1 MGLFSYD
8 EYIEEAMIKSCLLY
22 NKKEIKEKRN
32 SLFHKTILS
41 LIISGKVNTLTEIKE
56 YFDKHHKT
64 LFIDENRIQ
73 SAIKELVNNRFIELK
88 DERIILTS
96 DTQQEGENHIRSITK
111 LQKILIDEILEKIK
125 SEYKKEIKN
134 PQQIKSNIKNC
145 ISYYYTV
152 SGLSFFELDTQKK
165 MEDLPTIESIASKNI
180 SSEEQRELSNIII
193 YSIGSI
199 IEKPTES
206 QQNILE
212 ILARM
217 YITTQIMNIDP
228 LLKNFKGSI
237 IKDKEFILDTDVV
250 LYLITRNA
258 SLSEQYRIIIQ
269 QLLSCGCKIYIP
281 QDVIREVF
289 NHAEAATKRYY
300 YVSDFLDS
308 DDVIIRQNLKNIFIE
323 DFYFTKHKEQS
334 NGLNWET
341 YIGNFYNPIYGTAL
355 ILEQIKMILGKNI
368 KYNSMPFDVEI
379 NQEEFNLLEEKALE
393 ETNKTEKALHREEN
407 KNEDIAKTDTML
419 YLKIKKLNEINNK
432 RIGENDRADL
442 LINKYY
448 ILTNSLRIHYCAKSL
463 NLNANVLCKPQS
475 LMAYLSETGSNNT
488 SEIRITSLFD
498 NIFLLHTS
506 KLVWEDI
513 KTLVNSGIDIK
524 GKNLV
529 RLRFDLQ
536 EDIKDLLTCET
547 VEDYNGIY
555 ERVNRKG
562 YKFEDKIEDIMR
574 DSQNKTKII
583 ESMMQIIEQKN
594 SEIKERDE
602 QIEKAKKIIERK
614 KYEDRI
620 NRRRK

>member
-1 MGLFSYD
+1 
-8 EYIEEAMIKSCLLY
+8 
-22 NKKEIKEKRN
+22 
-32 SLFHKTILS
+32 
-41 LIISGKVNTLTEIKE
+41 
-56 YFDKHHKT
+56 
-64 LFIDENRIQ
+64 
-73 SAIKELVNNRFIELK
+73 
-88 DERIILTS
+88 
-96 DTQQEGENHIRSITK
+96 
-111 LQKILIDEILEKIK
+111 
-125 SEYKKEIKN
+125 
-134 PQQIKSNIKNC
+134 
-145 ISYYYTV
+145 
-152 SGLSFFELDTQKK
+152 
-165 MEDLPTIESIASKNI
+165 
-180 SSEEQRELSNIII
+180 
-193 YSIGSI
+193 
-199 IEKPTES
+199 
-206 QQNILE
+206 
-212 ILARM
+212 
-217 YITTQIMNIDP
+217 
-228 LLKNFKGSI
+228 
-237 IKDKEFILDTDVV
+237 
-250 LYLITRNA
+250 
-258 SLSEQYRIIIQ
+258 
-269 QLLSCGCKIYIP
+269 
-281 QDVIREVF
+281 
-289 NHAEAATKRYY
+289 
-300 YVSDFLDS
+300 
-308 DDVIIRQNLKNIFIE
+308 
-323 DFYFTKHKEQS
+323 
-334 NGLNWET
+334 
-341 YIGNFYNPIYGTAL
+341 
-355 ILEQIKMILGKNI
+355 
-368 KYNSMPFDVEI
+368 MPFDVEI